1 MNMRLIDADGL
12 IKKAYRSEMWNRSTQ
27 AFDLFVVDAED
38 VEDAPTIDAVEVV
51 RCRDCVYW
59 KPRHIKLND
68 GSERAYFPGESYV
81 EITVGINVGSQCMVD
96 EYSGYGC
103 DKSVFRRKNDFCSRG
118 IRKMDAE
125 VEG

>member
-1 MNMRLIDADGL
+1 MRLIDADGL

-51 RCRDCVYW
+51 RCRDCKYSYGLVNTGSLYCEVNSGFAFST
-59 KPRHIKLND
+59 RCD
-68 GSERAYFPGESYV
+68 G
-81 EITVGINVGSQCMVD
+81 
-96 EYSGYGC
+96 
-103 DKSVFRRKNDFCSRG
+103 FCSRG
-118 IRKMDAE
+118 VKMDAE